1 MHMHPLKLITIIAE
15 PVLEAR
21 ITTELLALGATGF
34 TVVDGRG
41 EGSRALHAA
50 EIPGVNVRIESIVS
64 ATVAER
70 IVEQLAIRY
79 FTDYSVIAYVSDVA
93 VVRGAKYET
102 PLGKEPR

>member
-1 MHMHPLKLITIIAE
+1 MHTHPLKLITIIAE

-21 ITTELLALGATGF
+21 ITAALLALGATGF
-34 TVVDGRG
+34 TVVEGHG
-41 EGSRALHAA
+41 SGSRALHAA
-50 EIPGVNVRIESIVS
+50 EIPGVNVRIESIVA

-70 IVEQLAIRY
+70 IVEHIATKY

-102 PLGKEPR
+102 SVGKESR